1 MDLLNRK
8 RKKNINRSFR
18 VVFNPSSAVVK
29 LVVTFDNGF
38 DNIQYVKFVR
48 YIKKG
53 RYTGRSLQQNQK
65 KLTVSICGVV
75 FPETRNQGR
84 RQATSKHT
92 NSLFSF

>member
-1 MDLLNRK
+1 MDLLHRK

-53 RYTGRSLQQNQK
+53 RYIGRSLHIK
-65 KLTVSICGVV
+65 GKISLHIRSIVSEIYENCKTKYKTH
-75 FPETRNQGR
+75 FNT
-84 RQATSKHT
+84 
-92 NSLFSF
+92 